1 MQPDAEHQQ
10 HHADLGELVCDALVG
25 DKSGRERT
33 DEDPGHE
40 ITHERGKSQPLR
52 DNAEYESEHQGDDD
66 GRDQR
71 RVVRHRQKFLRS
83 AGAPLLIPAALQ
95 LVLSFMCAN
104 SARRCRREQ
113 VCARAPWYHAGKR
126 RMGSTLSRHRSAQ
139 GNSVRAPSPA
149 PSGSSMRPPV
159 LLGVACGAGAA
170 LFWAAGFVAA
180 RHGIAVGFSPA
191 DIVLHRFVWAGLL
204 CLPLVVRAGL
214 GDLAGVG
221 WTRGVVL
228 TLLGGPPLALFSYA
242 GFLFVPLAHGGV
254 IQPSCAA
261 LGGLVLASIV
271 LKEKLAVQRAVGG
284 AIIVAG
290 LAVIG
295 AEALT
300 TIGAHGLIGDLSFA
314 TAGLMFAVFGTLLRL
329 WRVAPTRAV
338 VVTSVVSLVGLPLHW
353 LLFGFDHMIE
363 LGLVENLIQMAM
375 QGIFAGAGAIYLF
388 TRSVVLLGAGRA
400 AVFPS
405 LVPGFTLLIG
415 FLVLGEVPSL
425 AQLVGL
431 AIVLIGF
438 RLVVK
443 A

>member
-1 MQPDAEHQQ
+1 M
-10 HHADLGELVCDALVG
+10 
-25 DKSGRERT
+25 
-33 DEDPGHE
+33 
-40 ITHERGKSQPLR
+40 
-52 DNAEYESEHQGDDD
+52 
-66 GRDQR
+66 
-71 RVVRHRQKFLRS
+71 
-83 AGAPLLIPAALQ
+83 
-95 LVLSFMCAN
+95 
-104 SARRCRREQ
+104 
-113 VCARAPWYHAGKR
+113 
-126 RMGSTLSRHRSAQ
+126 
-139 GNSVRAPSPA
+139 RAPSPPA
-149 PSGSSMRPPV
+149 PGPAKGPQIGRHVFVGV
-159 LLGVACGAGAA
+159 LCGAGAA

-214 GDLAGVG
+214 RDLAGVG
-221 WTRGVVL
+221 WVSGVSL

-261 LGGLVLASIV
+261 LGGLLLATVV
-271 LKEKLAVQRAVGG
+271 LKEPLPAARAIGAAV
-284 AIIVAG
+284 IVLG
-290 LAVIG
+290 LVVIG
-295 AEALT
+295 AEALA
-300 TIGAHGLIGDLSFA
+300 TIGAHGLIGDLSFV

-329 WRVAPTRAV
+329 WRIAPTRAV
-338 VVTSVVSLVGLPLHW
+338 VVTSIVSLLELPWLVFGFERMVGL
-353 LLFGFDHMIE
+353 
-363 LGLVENLIQMAM
+363 GLIENLIQVAM
-375 QGIFAGAGAIYLF
+375 QGIFAGAGATYLF

-425 AQLVGL
+425 AQLAGL
-431 AIVLIGF
+431 AIVLLGF